1 MKSSKVIIIL
11 IAILVLHGLVLALV
25 LSSGNSGKDDT
36 KTEQGTEE
44 QKGQKDNGASSGS
57 VIEPPKPSAAELR
70 RQAAEKIRRPYDYSG
85 SVTGSIAGL
94 KSALPG
100 KSGIVVDLDTRKV
113 LWSKN
118 ASKAVPIASMTKL
131 MTILVAYEI
140 VTDPANGYTLQ
151 TPVKVSVEAYKIGG
165 SQVYLDP
172 KETFTI
178 EELMKAA
185 SIKSANDAAYLLAE
199 FLGDGD
205 VGAFVKKMNDKAAE
219 LGMKH
224 TKFRNPH
231 GLPGASTAEDNVSS
245 PEDMVRL
252 AEATLFHP
260 QLMEWT
266 STWRAGFREPGTKGY
281 IEMQNTNHLLQN
293 GSNPCQG
300 VDGMKTGYIKRSG
313 FCLTASCKR
322 GGRRVIAVSMGHN
335 TGKERD
341 RFVRALLN
349 WSYTQINKE

>member
-11 IAILVLHGLVLALV
+11 IAILLFHGIV
-25 LSSGNSGKDDT
+25 LSMVLSNGCSGKDKT
-36 KTEQGTEE
+36 KKEQAGKNQQAT
-44 QKGQKDNGASSGS
+44 GGNGAASGS
-57 VIEPPKPSAAELR
+57 ENNTLSEAER
-70 RQAAEKIRRPYDYSG
+70 RQQAIETIRKSYDYSG
-85 SVTGSIAGL
+85 AVSGDLSL

-100 KSGIVVDLDTRKV
+100 KSGIVVDLETRRV

-118 ASKAVPIASMTKL
+118 ANRAVPIASMTKL
-131 MTILVAYEI
+131 MTILVAYET
-140 VTDPANGYTLQ
+140 VTDPSNDYSLQ
-151 TPVKVSVEAYKIGG
+151 TPVKVTNAAYKIGG

-178 EELMKAA
+178 EQLMKAA

-205 VGAFVKKMNDKAAE
+205 VNAFVKMMNAKAAE

-231 GLPGASTAEDNVSS
+231 GLPGASAAQDNVSS

-252 AEATLFHP
+252 AEATLRHP
-260 QLMEWT
+260 QLMEWA
-266 STWRAGFREPGTKGY
+266 STWRADFREPGTKGHML
-281 IEMQNTNHLLQN
+281 MQNTNHLLQS

-313 FCLTASCKR
+313 YCLTASCKR

-341 RFVRALLN
+341 RFVKALLD
-349 WSYTQINKE
+349 WSYTRINKE

>member
-1 MKSSKVIIIL
+1 MKNAKIIIIL
-11 IAILVLHGLVLALV
+11 IAILVLHGVVLALV
-25 LSSGNSGKDDT
+25 LSNGCSGKESKNEAAQELAQNDA
-36 KTEQGTEE
+36 GT
-44 QKGQKDNGASSGS
+44 GTGS
-57 VIEPPKPSAAELR
+57 DPDEKKKVSEAELK
-70 RQAAEKIRRPYDYSG
+70 RQAMEAIRRPYDYSAAA
-85 SVTGSIAGL
+85 TGNVPGL

-100 KSGIVVDLDTRKV
+100 KSGIVIDLETRKV
-113 LWSKN
+113 LWSRN
-118 ASKAVPIASMTKL
+118 AKQAVPIASMTKL

-140 VTDPANGYTLQ
+140 VTDPSSGVTLQ
-151 TPVKVSVEAYKIGG
+151 TPVKVSVAAYKIGG

-199 FLGDGD
+199 FLGNGD
-205 VGAFVKKMNDKAAE
+205 VDAFVRKMNAKAAE

-231 GLPGASTAEDNVSS
+231 GLPGKSAAEDNVAS

-252 AEATLFHP
+252 AEATLLHP

-281 IEMQNTNHLLQN
+281 MLMQNTNHLLAS
-293 GSNPCQG
+293 GANPCPG
-300 VDGMKTGYIKRSG
+300 VDGMKTGYIRRSG
-313 FCLTASCKR
+313 YCLTASCQR
-322 GGRRVIAVSMGHN
+322 GGRRVIAVAMGHN

-349 WSYTQINKE
+349 WSYARINKE

>member
-1 MKSSKVIIIL
+1 MNSSKVIIVL
-11 IAILVLHGLVLALV
+11 IAILLLHGVVLALV
-25 LSSGNSGKDDT
+25 LSNGCSGKDKT
-36 KTEQGTEE
+36 KTEQVSEV
-44 QKGQKDNGASSGS
+44 QKGQEDNGAESGS
-57 VIEPPKPSAAELR
+57 GIEPPKPSAAELR
-70 RQAAEKIRRPYDYSG
+70 RKAAEEIRRPYNYSG
-85 SVTGSIAGL
+85 SATGNITGV

-100 KSGIVVDLDTRKV
+100 KSGLVVDLETRKV

-118 ASKAVPIASMTKL
+118 ANRAVPIASMTKL

-172 KETFTI
+172 KETFSI
-178 EELMKAA
+178 EDLMRAA

-205 VGAFVKKMNDKAAE
+205 VGAFVKKMNAKAAE

-231 GLPGASTAEDNVSS
+231 GLPGASSAEDNVSS

-252 AEATLFHP
+252 AEATLRHP
-260 QLMEWT
+260 QLMEWA
-266 STWRAGFREPGTKGY
+266 STWRADFREPGTKGHML
-281 IEMQNTNHLLQN
+281 MQNTNHLLQS

-313 FCLTASCKR
+313 YCLTASCKR

-341 RFVRALLN
+341 RFVKALLN
-349 WSYTQINKE
+349 WSYVQINKE

>member
-1 MKSSKVIIIL
+1 MKNSKVIIIL
-11 IAILVLHGLVLALV
+11 IAILLLHGIVLALV
-25 LSSGNSGKDDT
+25 LSNGCSGKENREEEKQEQAQDDTGTNSGSGTDD
-36 KTEQGTEE
+36 
-44 QKGQKDNGASSGS
+44 
-57 VIEPPKPSAAELR
+57 KPSAAELR
-70 RQAAEKIRRPYDYSG
+70 RQAMDAIRKPYDYSG
-85 SVTGSIAGL
+85 AVTGNIPGM

-100 KSGIVVDLDTRKV
+100 KSGIVIDLETRRV
-113 LWSKN
+113 LWSRN
-118 ASKAVPIASMTKL
+118 AKQAVPIASMTKL

-140 VTDPANGYTLQ
+140 VTDPSSGVTLR
-151 TPVKVSVEAYKIGG
+151 TPVKVSVAAYKIGG

-178 EELMKAA
+178 EDLMKAA

-199 FLGDGD
+199 FLGNGD
-205 VGAFVKKMNDKAAE
+205 VGAFVKKMNAKAAE

-231 GLPGASTAEDNVSS
+231 GLPGKSAAEDNVSS

-252 AEATLFHP
+252 AEATLLHP

-281 IEMQNTNHLLQN
+281 MLMQNTNHLLAS
-293 GSNPCQG
+293 GSNPCPG
-300 VDGMKTGYIKRSG
+300 VDGMKTGYIRRSG
-313 FCLTASCKR
+313 YCLTASCKR

-349 WSYTQINKE
+349 WSYTRINKE